1 MNMKT
6 ERKEKRM
13 IDALFNIVAFLMLVA
28 VLLFMVVCVIVL
40 LGVCIYA
47 ICVGYYTILDVIKE
61 RKGVGE

>member
-1 MNMKT
+1 
-6 ERKEKRM
+6 M
-13 IDALFNIVAFLMLVA
+13 IDALFNIVAFLMLLA